1 MWIRRLTLAVSL
13 AVFAAFTASA
23 TDNVVLYLFITT
35 AKQDSPVK
43 IVGFRLP
50 NSATGDE
57 GPSEMA
63 EPPEQGPVLVCRW
76 CPQVLLRNTTPKQIK
91 NVSLQGLMGDP
102 NRPEG
107 TNEVVHGLGIL
118 TESRLGQPSPYVIA
132 PNGDASFGDNALWP
146 SSMAIMAASAV
157 NSNCLHV
164 AVAVWKVEFWDGTLW
179 MSDREQEQSQWKESL
194 KQENTIPCK
203 DSSAVDL
210 RQLHRGTG
218 TRALPVRIFRLGIT
232 QSYSAACPVQWVNG
246 EFSMGHCAW

>member
-76 CPQVLLRNTTPKQIK
+76 CPQVMLRNTTPKQIK

-210 RQLHRGTG
+210 RQLHKGTG
-218 TRALPVRIFRLGIT
+218 ARVLPVRIFRLGIT

-246 EFSMGHCAW
+246 ELSMGHCAW